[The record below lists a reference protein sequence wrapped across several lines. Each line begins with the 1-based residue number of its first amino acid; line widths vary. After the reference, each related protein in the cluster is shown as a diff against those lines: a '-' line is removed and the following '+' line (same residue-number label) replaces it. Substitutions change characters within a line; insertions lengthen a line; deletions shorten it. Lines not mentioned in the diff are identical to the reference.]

1 MNKKTKVLSS
11 ILLGFTLALT
21 GCAGTKAEENHS
33 KQKQEQAAK
42 DTKKENKLTKGQK
55 MAKFLAR
62 QIGKVQ
68 KCMTKIKMINERK
81 CKLHWSCKI

>member
-55 MAKFLAR
+55 MANILSETNWQGTRVYDKDKNDL
-62 QIGKVQ
+62 
-68 KCMTKIKMINERK
+68 TKKM
-81 CKLHWSCKI
+81 